1 MTVGSYKHVD
11 LLYALF
17 LGRLPENN
25 FVRQENIG
33 RPVIDIAKAMIGG
46 EEFGQSVI
54 ERFVLHKQ
62 LPHRDLPLKLL
73 PEALQLIAEARLA
86 PPRPGMLVADWQT
99 VLGHVL
105 STMPCRWKFQL
116 AGLT

>member
-1 MTVGSYKHVD
+1 MIVDSYKNVD

-33 RPVIDIAKAMIGG
+33 RPVIDIAKAMVGG

-54 ERFVLHKQ
+54 ERFVFTSSC
-62 LPHRDLPLKLL
+62 P
-73 PEALQLIAEARLA
+73 I
-86 PPRPGMLVADWQT
+86 VT
-99 VLGHVL
+99 
-105 STMPCRWKFQL
+105 CR
-116 AGLT
+116 